1 MTGVPTNWPAQP
13 LTAFLAAIS
22 AADDER
28 AAVRDAVERAT
39 EALDADS
46 GAIMG
51 VQVVLAR
58 AGSRLDVLAPE
69 RGSADPHKL
78 WTPIDDERL
87 RALVLTRRER
97 PFSSEEANLARGMA
111 QALAMTVRLLR
122 VVDAERRLRELSQ
135 DQAKENERL
144 LQSLSERQRLLE
156 RLSKIQRSIVSRRD
170 LDEVL
175 NAIVAGARDL
185 LADDTVGLRLLDPE
199 DDDYLL
205 LVASAGVKP
214 DLATEMHRS
223 RIGHGAGGQ
232 AAAEGKLIVIEDYST
247 DAHGLAAFAADGIRS
262 ALAAPVREHGEVVG
276 SLVVATHQ
284 AGRTYSKAEREML
297 VAFAE
302 HASLAL
308 TTAKTVEDA
317 IHQAFHDSLTGLP
330 NRLLLVDRL
339 EHALARAARSQT
351 QAAVLFVDLDMFK
364 NVNDTLGHA
373 AGDELLREAAA
384 RLTSCIRAVDT
395 AARFG
400 GDEFVVLLEDIDEPE
415 VARVAN
421 RVLEIM
427 NEPFEIEGREVYIGA
442 SIGIAIGGNEA
453 DDLLRNADLALYR
466 AKSKGKG
473 QEQTYEPQM
482 HAAMVERM
490 ELEES
495 LVAALRDDELTLHY
509 QPIYEL
515 RTERLAGVEALVRWE
530 HPTRGLLLPGEFI
543 PVAENTRLMLPLGRW
558 ILRTACMQAATWRA
572 RVGAHALTLT
582 VNLSGAQFADPG
594 LIAEV
599 SDALAASALPP
610 ERLVV
615 ELTESALLR
624 DPDSVVERMTELK
637 RLGVRLAVDDFGT
650 GNASL
655 RNLAR
660 FPIDVL
666 KVDRSFVARIG
677 IDQRQTAI
685 ANSVIRLGQ
694 SLDMTV
700 IAEGIETSDQLA
712 QLLVL
717 GCGFGQGFLFARPTE
732 PDEIERLLADRLPG
746 TPPGPATGD
755 GQSGG
760 AGVEPGALARV
771 SR

>member
-1 MTGVPTNWPAQP
+1 
-13 LTAFLAAIS
+13 
-22 AADDER
+22 
-28 AAVRDAVERAT
+28 
-39 EALDADS
+39 
-46 GAIMG
+46 
-51 VQVVLAR
+51 
-58 AGSRLDVLAPE
+58 
-69 RGSADPHKL
+69 
-78 WTPIDDERL
+78 
-87 RALVLTRRER
+87 
-97 PFSSEEANLARGMA
+97 
-111 QALAMTVRLLR
+111 MTVRLLR

-135 DQAKENERL
+135 DQTKENERL

-339 EHALARAARSQT
+339 EHALARAARSRT

-400 GDEFVVLLEDIDEPE
+400 GDEFVVLLEDVDERRGRRGRQPDPRDHE
-415 VARVAN
+415 RAVRD
-421 RVLEIM
+421 R
-427 NEPFEIEGREVYIGA
+427 EPRGLHRGQHRDRDRRQRGRRPAAQRRPRPLPRQVEGQGP
-442 SIGIAIGGNEA
+442 G
-453 DDLLRNADLALYR
+453 ADLRAADARCDGRAHGARGVPGGGPPRRRAHAALPADLRTAYR
-466 AKSKGKG
+466 APGRG
-473 QEQTYEPQM
+473 RGARALGAP
-482 HAAMVERM
+482 HPRAA
-490 ELEES
+490 
-495 LVAALRDDELTLHY
+495 AAGRVH
-509 QPIYEL
+509 P
-515 RTERLAGVEALVRWE
+515 RRRE
-530 HPTRGLLLPGEFI
+530 HPVDAAARPLDPPHGLHAGRDLARAGRCPR
-543 PVAENTRLMLPLGRW
+543 AHAHRQPLGRAVRGPGPDRGGQRRAGRPAPCRRSGW
-558 ILRTACMQAATWRA
+558 WSSSPRPRCCATPTRWSSGWQSSSGWACGWRSTTSAPATPRCATSPASRSTCSRSTARSSPGSGSTSARRRSRTR
-572 RVGAHALTLT
+572 
-582 VNLSGAQFADPG
+582 S
-594 LIAEV
+594 
-599 SDALAASALPP
+599 SASA
-610 ERLVV
+610 R
-615 ELTESALLR
+615 
-624 DPDSVVERMTELK
+624 
-637 RLGVRLAVDDFGT
+637 
-650 GNASL
+650 AS
-655 RNLAR
+655 
-660 FPIDVL
+660 
-666 KVDRSFVARIG
+666 
-677 IDQRQTAI
+677 T
-685 ANSVIRLGQ
+685 
-694 SLDMTV
+694 
-700 IAEGIETSDQLA
+700 
-712 QLLVL
+712 
-717 GCGFGQGFLFARPTE
+717 
-732 PDEIERLLADRLPG
+732 
-746 TPPGPATGD
+746 
-755 GQSGG
+755 
-760 AGVEPGALARV
+760 
-771 SR
+771 